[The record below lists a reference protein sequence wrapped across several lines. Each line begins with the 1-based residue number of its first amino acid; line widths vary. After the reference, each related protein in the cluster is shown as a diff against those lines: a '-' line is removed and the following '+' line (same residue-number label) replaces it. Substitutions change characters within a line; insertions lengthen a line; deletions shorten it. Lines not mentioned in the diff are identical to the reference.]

1 MKISS
6 DEARGPQRLDHEC
19 LGIDV
24 ARKLDH
30 EDVLERLAYVLVT
43 SVGGVCLSTCAWI
56 NSWGQV
62 SAGLCVTPVTL
73 GSPSPL
79 AALNSRRLA
88 GGSEDRW
95 IDLVCIFHT
104 D

>member
-1 MKISS
+1 MKSSS
-6 DEARGPQRLDHEC
+6 DEARALQRLDPEC

-24 ARKLDH
+24 ARKLDY

-62 SAGLCVTPVTL
+62 SAGLCVSPVTL
-73 GSPSPL
+73 GPPSPL
-79 AALNSRRLA
+79 TTPNSRRLA

-95 IDLVCIFHT
+95 IDFVYMNHT